1 MTLGPVPLP
10 ADGWLAWADEYT
22 NSNFAEYRRLISDL
36 KDGSARNARQVLA
49 IFNAAGVALANA
61 AAPATLFAEVHPEL
75 GVRELLEERGREAT
89 ELLTSRSQDVELF
102 ELFAALDTGDLDADP
117 HALRVFERTMRD
129 FHLAG
134 NGLPE
139 AQRERFAAIAKRL
152 TELAQDFARHVRD
165 DVRSIRVTLEQ
176 LHGLPS
182 DFVAVHPLDGEGS
195 ATITTDYTD
204 LVPFSTFSTSTEARQ
219 ALALENENRAWPVND
234 VVLAEILSLRAEQA
248 SIVGFESWA
257 DYDAQRK
264 MVGSA
269 AGIESFIEELLAPTH
284 SVAESEYALLLA
296 ALQALDPAITE
307 MDSSSVTF
315 ANELV
320 RRERF
325 AVDSQESRRYFDYEK
340 VRGGLLTV
348 TSRLFGFSFVESDD
362 PSWHEE
368 VRVYDVLLGE
378 ETLGR
383 IHLDLHP
390 REGKFKHAAM
400 FQLRSGIAGTQL
412 FEGALVCNLNRG
424 LLEHSE
430 VETLFHEFGHLVHG
444 LLASRSNWVALGGIE
459 TEWDFVEAPS
469 QMLEEW
475 AWDARVLQ
483 TFASDEFGT
492 PIPTELVERMRRAD
506 AFGRSLWTA
515 RQLFYSA
522 VSFYLHK
529 DRPADRTAYIN
540 DLRTKYDVLKQLPG
554 SHLQCSFGHLTEY
567 SSAYY
572 TYLWSLVIAKALFT
586 AFDHDDLFDET
597 VAHRYRDLVLA
608 PGGSKDANELIEDF
622 LGRPY
627 SFEAFANW
635 LAGG

>member
-1 MTLGPVPLP
+1 MTLAPVPLP

-22 NSNFAEYRRLISDL
+22 SSNFAEYRRQISDL
-36 KDGSARNARQVLA
+36 KDGTARNARQVLA

-61 AAPATLFAEVHPEL
+61 TAPAYRIAQVHPEL
-75 GVRELLEERGREAT
+75 AVRELLEELGREAT
-89 ELLTSRSQDVELF
+89 ELSTSRSQDVELF
-102 ELFAALDTGDLDADP
+102 ELFAALDTGDLEADP
-117 HALRVFERTMRD
+117 DAQRVYERAMRD

-134 NGLPE
+134 VGLPE

-152 TELAQDFARHVRD
+152 TELEQDFARQVRD

-176 LHGLPS
+176 LDGLPS
-182 DFVAVHPLDGEGS
+182 DFVVAHPLDGEGS

-204 LVPFSTFSTSTEARQ
+204 LVPFSTFSTSTEARK
-219 ALALENENRAWPVND
+219 ALALENENRAWPAND
-234 VVLAEILSLRAEQA
+234 AVLAEILSLRAEQA

-257 DYDAQRK
+257 DYDTQRK

-269 AGIESFIEELLAPTH
+269 AGIEAFLEELLAPTH

-296 ALQALDPAITE
+296 ALQSQDPAITE
-307 MDSSSVTF
+307 VDSSSVTF

-340 VRGGLLTV
+340 VREGLLTV

-390 REGKFKHAAM
+390 REGKYKHAAM
-400 FQLRSGIAGTQL
+400 FELRSGIAGTQL
-412 FEGALVCNLNRG
+412 FEGALVCNLSRG

-430 VETLFHEFGHLVHG
+430 VKTLFHEFGHLVHG
-444 LLASRSNWVALGGIE
+444 LLASRSKWIALSGIE

-483 TFASDEFGT
+483 TFASDELGA

-506 AFGRSLWTA
+506 GFGRGQWTA
-515 RQLFYSA
+515 RQLFSSA

-529 DRPADRTAYIN
+529 DRPADRTTYIN
-540 DLRTKYDVLKQLPG
+540 DLRTKYDVLQQLPG
-554 SHLQCSFGHLTEY
+554 SHLQCSFVHLTGY

-572 TYLWSLVIAKALFT
+572 TYLWSLVIAKDLFT
-586 AFDHDDLFDET
+586 AFDRDDLFNET

-608 PGGSKDANELIEDF
+608 PGGAKDANELIEDF

-627 SFEAFANW
+627 SFEAFASW

>member
-10 ADGWLAWADEYT
+10 VDGWLEWADQYT
-22 NSNFAEYRRLISDL
+22 SSNFAEYRRLIADL
-36 KDGSARNARQVLA
+36 KDRTPRNARQVLA

-61 AAPATLFAEVHPEL
+61 AAPTSLIAEVHPDL

-89 ELLTSRSQDVELF
+89 ELSTSRSQDAELF
-102 ELFAALDTGDLDADP
+102 ELFAALDTGELDADP

-129 FHLAG
+129 FRLAG
-134 NGLPE
+134 VGLPA
-139 AQRERFAAIAKRL
+139 AQRERFATIAKRL
-152 TELAQDFARHVRD
+152 TELEQDFARHVRD

-176 LHGLPS
+176 LDGLPS

-204 LVPFSTFSTSTEARQ
+204 LVPFSAFSTSTEARRD
-219 ALALENENRAWPVND
+219 LALENENRAWPVND
-234 VVLAEILSLRAEQA
+234 AVLAEILSLRAEQA

-269 AGIESFIEELLAPTH
+269 TGIESFLEELLAPTH

-296 ALQALDPAITE
+296 ALQAQDPAITE
-307 MDSSSVTF
+307 VDSSSVAF

-325 AVDSQESRRYFDYEK
+325 AVDSQESRRYFDFEK

-348 TSRLFGFSFVESDD
+348 TSRLFGFTFVQSDD

-368 VRVYDVLLGE
+368 VLVYDVLLGE

-400 FQLRSGIAGTQL
+400 FHLRSGIAGTQL

-424 LLEHSE
+424 MLEHSE
-430 VETLFHEFGHLVHG
+430 VETLFHEFGHLVHA
-444 LLASRSNWVALGGIE
+444 LLASRSNWIALSGIE

-483 TFASDEFGT
+483 TFASDEFGA

-515 RQLFYSA
+515 RQLYYSA

-540 DLRTKYDVLKQLPG
+540 DLRTKYDVLKQLPD

-572 TYLWSLVIAKALFT
+572 TYLWSLVIAKDLFT

-608 PGGSKDANELIEDF
+608 PGGAKDANELIEDF